1 MKRTPLSGFGALFVG
16 TSKTFSGNR
25 RRFPGQFKAREE
37 RCQSN
42 NGVMWTGRALALF
55 VIALL
60 MCVGQVRAQSAP
72 ELQDQVRQLAST
84 AAGTLRAGARIDV
97 EVGQLNPRLR
107 LAACPTIQPYLPPG
121 LPMWGRTRIGLRCID
136 GPVRWNVSLPVTV
149 HAHAPA
155 LVAAQALPAGTVLT
169 KEHLTVAEIDL
180 AAEPAPAYAASE
192 AAALVGRTIAKPLA
206 AGDALRATSLHKRQF
221 FAAGE
226 TVQVQAAGAGFSI
239 GSAGQALSPGIEGQ
253 DVRIRLEN
261 GRTVTGR
268 AVGERHVEV
277 LL

>member
-1 MKRTPLSGFGALFVG
+1 M
-16 TSKTFSGNR
+16 
-25 RRFPGQFKAREE
+25 
-37 RCQSN
+37 
-42 NGVMWTGRALALF
+42 
-55 VIALL
+55 
-60 MCVGQVRAQSAP
+60 RAQSAP
-72 ELQDQVRQLAST
+72 ELQDQVRQLASS

-121 LPMWGRTRIGLRCID
+121 LPMWGRTRIGLRCVD

-155 LVAAQALPAGTVLT
+155 LVAAQALPVGTVLT
-169 KEHLTVAEIDL
+169 AEHLKVAEVDL
-180 AAEPAPAYAASE
+180 AAEPAPA
-192 AAALVGRTIAKPLA
+192 
-206 AGDALRATSLHKRQF
+206 